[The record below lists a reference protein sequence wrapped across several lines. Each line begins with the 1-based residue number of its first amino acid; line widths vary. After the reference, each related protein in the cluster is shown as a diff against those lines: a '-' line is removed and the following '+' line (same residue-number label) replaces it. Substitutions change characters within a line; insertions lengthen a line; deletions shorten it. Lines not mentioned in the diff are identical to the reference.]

1 MEPSSSD
8 PAITLAPSSPGTETH
23 QDKSNSSDLIQIDRE
38 EGATGGENRLSEEK
52 EESDHRIISE
62 GGADKNEEDFE
73 QNLDE
78 HHHAPEKTDPTASA
92 SASTAPTPL
101 VEVDWDLLTTG
112 ESAPLLE
119 ASTSSSSTHPVD
131 VRSHNKG
138 KEKEAYQMDGGHGG
152 EVLVASPRPASPP
165 LDVVAPTFRVRLDSR
180 ELASSDIVVEET
192 SSPSTLSSM
201 ALLEAKRKQQRHTVT
216 HLPRQGA
223 PPALLCLYFSFIL
236 FIDLYLQINIYKY
249 IFYMSEV
256 RKFGGIRVSPQPS
269 CCGRDVV
276 ARLCS
281 PPRGSSGP
289 KIILIHFFCRP
300 PRQR

>member
-1 MEPSSSD
+1 MEPSSSSD
-8 PAITLAPSSPGTETH
+8 PAITLLAPSSPGTEAH
-23 QDKSNSSDLIQIDRE
+23 QDKSNCSDLIQIDRE
-38 EGATGGENRLSEEK
+38 EGAAGGEKRLSEEK
-52 EESDHRIISE
+52 EESDHRISE

-138 KEKEAYQMDGGHGG
+138 KEKEAYQMDGHGG

-201 ALLEAKRKQQRHTVT
+201 ALLEAKRKQQRHTVA

-223 PPALLCLYFSFIL
+223 PLTIIFLLPTRPALFFLYFSFIL
-236 FIDLYLQINIYKY
+236 LIY
-249 IFYMSEV
+249 I
-256 RKFGGIRVSPQPS
+256 
-269 CCGRDVV
+269 
-276 ARLCS
+276 
-281 PPRGSSGP
+281 
-289 KIILIHFFCRP
+289 
-300 PRQR
+300 